1 MRAILREANLRPADV
16 LSHRAKA
23 YGTLIG
29 DREPSDEELLALM
42 VQEPT
47 LLRRPL
53 AIRGERAAIGFDSAG
68 LTALASGG

>member
-1 MRAILREANLRPADV
+1 MLRAANLRPADV
-16 LSHRAKA
+16 LSRRAKA

-29 DREPSDEELLALM
+29 DREPADEEMLALM

-53 AIRGERAAIGFDSAG
+53 AIRGEWVAIGFDKAG
-68 LTALASGG
+68 LAALANGG